1 MKPAKLFAVLFVCA
15 LCAFASEPWDD
26 KEPKSWSQ
34 KDVEKILN
42 KSPWAKRVATKK
54 EYVKSQAQEGDTN
67 RDRARMQTTRYDRG
81 DLVEDDFVIA
91 WWWSSKTVRRAFL
104 RLYEFHGAQV
114 TPEQVQEFAE
124 SPIPAPTISIMEGG
138 QMVAIAGKLPED
150 QLKKSA
156 WLESKRFEEPI
167 FPVEVKVI
175 NDGNGTP
182 ERILFTFPEKVGDQP
197 VVNAEDKRILF
208 RWRLP
213 KQAGQDPSDAQQ
225 FEASFEPNKMHSN
238 KVADF

>member
-1 MKPAKLFAVLFVCA
+1 MKSVRLIAVVLACA
-15 LCAFASEPWDD
+15 LCAFAGEPWDD
-26 KEPKSWSQ
+26 KEPRSWSQ

-42 KSPWAKRVATKK
+42 RSPWAKRVATKK
-54 EYVKSQAQEGDTN
+54 EYVKSEN
-67 RDRARMQTTRYDRG
+67 KSNVVRSTTQNDRG

-150 QLKKSA
+150 QLKKNA

-175 NDGNGTP
+175 TDGNGTP
-182 ERILFTFPEKVGDQP
+182 ERIVFTFPEKVGDQP

-213 KQAGQDPSDAQQ
+213 KQAGQDPADAQQ
-225 FEASFEPNKMHSN
+225 FEASFEPNKMQSN
-238 KVADF
+238 KAADF

>member
-1 MKPAKLFAVLFVCA
+1 MKPARLVAVVVVCA
-15 LCAFASEPWDD
+15 LCAFAGEPWDD

-42 KSPWAKRVATKK
+42 KSPWAKRVPTKR
-54 EYVKSQAQEGDTN
+54 EYVKSEN
-67 RDRARMQTTRYDRG
+67 KSNVVRSTTQNDRG

-138 QMVAIAGKLPED
+138 QMVAIAG
-150 QLKKSA
+150 
-156 WLESKRFEEPI
+156 
-167 FPVEVKVI
+167 
-175 NDGNGTP
+175 
-182 ERILFTFPEKVGDQP
+182 
-197 VVNAEDKRILF
+197 
-208 RWRLP
+208 
-213 KQAGQDPSDAQQ
+213 
-225 FEASFEPNKMHSN
+225 
-238 KVADF
+238 